1 MSIKEKLKLPRWGN
15 GVMLAHTKSTS
26 NAVYKLK
33 KETGKDI
40 ITCVRGN
47 DLIVLYMDSFNIE
60 DRRLATPR
68 VSSDTSH
75 NEQKEK

>member
-1 MSIKEKLKLPRWGN
+1 MSTIADRLTLPKWGN
-15 GVMLAHTKSTS
+15 GVRLEATKATS

-47 DLIVLYMDSFNIE
+47 SLIVLYMDSFNIE
-60 DRRLATPR
+60 DRRG
-68 VSSDTSH
+68 
-75 NEQKEK
+75 

>member
-1 MSIKEKLKLPRWGN
+1 VSIKEKLKLPRWGN
-15 GVMLAHTKSTS
+15 GVMLAHTKSAS

-47 DLIVLYMDSFNIE
+47 DLIILYMDSFNIE
-60 DRRLATPR
+60 DRRT
-68 VSSDTSH
+68 
-75 NEQKEK
+75 K

>member
-1 MSIKEKLKLPRWGN
+1 VSIKEKLKLPRWGN
-15 GVMLAHTKSTS
+15 GVLLANSKSAS

-60 DRRLATPR
+60 DRRT
-68 VSSDTSH
+68 
-75 NEQKEK
+75 K